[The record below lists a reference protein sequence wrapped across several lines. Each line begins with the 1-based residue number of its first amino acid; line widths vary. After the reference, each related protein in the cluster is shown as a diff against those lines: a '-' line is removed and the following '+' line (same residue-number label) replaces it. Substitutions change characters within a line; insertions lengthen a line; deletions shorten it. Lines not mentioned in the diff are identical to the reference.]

1 MVWPSKRERRSALDE
16 HVRSADRSS
25 QRKAGVRSV
34 RQAAKRCFRTRSPR
48 WSHQTMWRSEL
59 LLFRGAY
66 PRCCDGRARF
76 QASSIAVHDHY
87 RMRLASSQLLPLV
100 TSHSDISKLAN
111 LRREALQV
119 LGALPASNPIRTAL
133 VPLAA
138 SAGRVAYLRTGLP
151 SL

>member
-59 LLFRGAY
+59 LLFRGTY

-76 QASSIAVHDHY
+76 QASSIAVHDHF
-87 RMRLASSQLLPLV
+87 RMRLASSQLLALV

-111 LRREALQV
+111 GRLSRCQRPTQSERRWFLSRPRLAGSV
-119 LGALPASNPIRTAL
+119 SPNRLGPNL
-133 VPLAA
+133 
-138 SAGRVAYLRTGLP
+138 
-151 SL
+151 